1 MKLNKLTSSMG
12 LALALAWAAVPAQ
25 AELLYSFQD
34 DDIDF
39 VLDSTGAVKTSGALT
54 VGDTFVSVFEI
65 DTFTINGSNGIP
77 PGQELTGVAAS
88 ELKAIVGGGGV
99 GTQYIFG
106 ASSYLNTTLGTGA
119 GSAIAMYFNG
129 TSGAGGDINL
139 ELDFANN
146 PASNCASLADCVAQG
161 SMGDLYQ
168 VDGFLGDPDEFWVAT
183 QILAGGGDVG
193 TVLATSN
200 TVLIS
205 AFNVGLS
212 NLFQDGGTV
221 GYIDLA
227 TGNFCGNPGGILDG
241 CVQISVSGTLT
252 GGQGLVNGAVAHSD
266 FDAKKFVIP
275 EPASLALL
283 GIGLVGLGVMQR
295 RRS

>member
-12 LALALAWAAVPAQ
+12 LALALTWAAVPAQ

-39 VLDSTGAVKTSGALT
+39 VLGADGAVRTSGPIT

-65 DTFTINGSNGIP
+65 PTFTIGGSNGIP
-77 PGQELTGVAAS
+77 AGQELTGVAAV
-88 ELKAIVGGGGV
+88 ELLAIVGGGGV

-106 ASSYLNTTLGTGA
+106 ASNYLNTTLGTGA

-129 TSGAGGDINL
+129 TSGAGGDIDL
-139 ELDFANN
+139 ELDRTVN
-146 PASNCASLADCVAQG
+146 PASNCVSLADCVAQG
-161 SMGDLYQ
+161 SMGELFQ
-168 VDGFLGDPDEFWVAT
+168 VDGFLGDPDEFWAST
-183 QILAGGGDVG
+183 QILAGGGDLG
-193 TVLATSN
+193 TVLATNNS
-200 TVLIS
+200 VLIS
-205 AFNVGLS
+205 AFNIGLS

-221 GYIDLA
+221 GFIDIA
-227 TGNFCGNPGGILDG
+227 TGNFCGNPGYVADG
-241 CVQISVSGTLT
+241 CVQVTGSGTLT

-266 FDAKKFVIP
+266 FDAQKYVIP

-283 GIGLVGLGVMQR
+283 GIGLVGLGAMQR